1 MTIKPFGTVS
11 FSFSEMLN
19 AVNGTLGAELLEH
32 FSHSTLREKTEN
44 EFFECKLSIFG
55 PKA

>member
-44 EFFECKLSIFG
+44 DFFECKLSIFG